1 MTDMSA
7 GDYNTIRSDHNI
19 NEPFSSGGRA
29 PGRMM
34 FDFGLMLSLFSGTS
48 RDGQILDFGCGSAWL
63 SELLVRQGFR
73 TMSFDIHDDL
83 ERIIRLRKAADIRLD
98 AKNWEFI
105 QGDAHDMPF
114 ANSCFSQVCCY
125 DSLHHMHDYLKVFK
139 EFYRVTKKGGR
150 IIFVE
155 PGARHSTSPETI
167 AFLESLGDKQP
178 GWIERDVILEEID
191 SVVRQAGFDSG
202 IQIIP
207 NMHPLAL
214 QEFDLL
220 NWNKFINGDKKLRKQ
235 LSDYLSR
242 VNYWEKTIFY
252 VEK

>member
-1 MTDMSA
+1 L
-7 GDYNTIRSDHNI
+7 NI
-19 NEPFSSGGRA
+19 PIDDIGYFDAKKLLKMDDLEFLSIMEKLENNRYSLSGYRNYSNYWK
-29 PGRMM
+29 
-34 FDFGLMLSLFSGTS
+34 LYSGVETE
-48 RDGQILDFGCGSAWL
+48 RNKTILDFGCGSAWL

-155 PGARHSTSPETI
+155 PGARHS
-167 AFLESLGDKQP
+167 D
-178 GWIERDVILEEID
+178 WDVGHDTKL
-191 SVVRQAGFDSG
+191 VRRA
-202 IQIIP
+202 
-207 NMHPLAL
+207 
-214 QEFDLL
+214 
-220 NWNKFINGDKKLRKQ
+220 
-235 LSDYLSR
+235 R
-242 VNYWEKTIFY
+242 VRSQGPRH
-252 VEK
+252 